1 MAFDSSFTRGDI
13 QFQKELPENFEID
26 CPVCLELL
34 IDEPHLAECCGRH
47 FCGKCSNRL
56 KPPAKSSSRR
66 SSYSKSVSC
75 PMCKSTSP
83 RFNLVRDKSH
93 DRTLG
98 NEVVYCV
105 NKKLLS
111 NVDNDDI
118 VEGCDW
124 AGELNY
130 LKTHLS
136 KVCPCVDVLCPY
148 YCDAGMMKRRDMVE
162 HTEHHCSERPYTC
175 EHCGLEGTFSSI
187 NKHYSKCS
195 FYPIPCPLNCDISS
209 IPRSEVD
216 AHLKENCPLQP
227 LECIYKN
234 LGCKEKP
241 LRKDLEEH
249 QSKSHHSVL
258 VTSYEKLT
266 ETLESSKEE
275 MRERIQ
281 SLESKHKSLQS
292 RHEDLSDCHAKLQ
305 KEHNN
310 LGSDHKKLLK
320 KFKRQSKI
328 LYGLVFFVFIVI
340 AFVVICSIFL
350 VKSLDMHV
358 IHQLIMRLTSF
369 EQQVDKSI

>member
-1 MAFDSSFTRGDI
+1 MADESYLIRGGI

-34 IDEPHLAECCGRH
+34 IEEPHLAECCGRH

-56 KPPAKSSSRR
+56 KPPPAKYSSWR
-66 SSYSKSVSC
+66 SSYSKSFSC
-75 PMCKSTSP
+75 PICKSTSP

-98 NEVVYCV
+98 NELVYCV

-111 NVDNDDI
+111 NVDNDDS
-118 VEGCDW
+118 VDGCDW
-124 AGELNY
+124 VGELNY

-148 YCDAGMMKRRDMVE
+148 CDAGMMKRDMVE
-162 HTEHHCSERPYTC
+162 H
-175 EHCGLEGTFSSI
+175 
-187 NKHYSKCS
+187 YSKCL
-195 FYPIPCPLNCDISS
+195 FYPISCPLNCDISS

-227 LECIYKN
+227 VECIYKN

-266 ETLESSKEE
+266 ENLESSKVN
-275 MRERIQ
+275 MRERIRL
-281 SLESKHKSLQS
+281 LESKHESLRS
-292 RHEDLSDCHAKLQ
+292 RHEYLNDCHTKLQ
-305 KEHNN
+305 KDHNN
-310 LGSDHKKLLK
+310 LGSDYMRLQE
-320 KFKRQSKI
+320 KFMRQSKI
-328 LYGLVFFVFIVI
+328 LYYLVLFVLIVAAFI
-340 AFVVICSIFL
+340 L
-350 VKSLDMHV
+350 GKSFGRAYKH
-358 IHQLIMRLTSF
+358 
-369 EQQVDKSI
+369 